1 MPTRLH
7 AATALPR
14 TRAVI
19 SAFQMQLSA
28 RARLHRSC
36 WPGCRAAA
44 AQPAAFCVGPPPPRR
59 LRRANGAIAAP
70 RTMCSMACPPHSCT
84 SQPSQARLL
93 CSPTSSEP
101 SVQVPRRATA
111 HLSRP
116 TAVTAGAGGTSSA
129 CGLTRDAVLWRVE
142 QSVEERRSG
151 ATRHGGDAPLCMLSA
166 CELRWLGARPA
177 ALGGLLVSVET
188 PVRTSTADLGRRPR
202 TARLALC
209 LVRDACLD
217 RSQYCKSVCC
227 LSMFIAHACC
237 P

>member
-44 AQPAAFCVGPPPPRR
+44 AQPAAFCVGHPPPRR

-84 SQPSQARLL
+84 SQSSHARLL

-101 SVQVPRRATA
+101 SVQVQRRAPA
-111 HLSRP
+111 RLSRP
-116 TAVTAGAGGTSSA
+116 LADTASAGGTSRA
-129 CGLTRDAVLWRVE
+129 RVLTRDAVLWRAE
-142 QSVEERRSG
+142 QSAEERRSG
-151 ATRHGGDAPLCMLSA
+151 ATRHGGGAPLCMPSA
-166 CELRWLGARPA
+166 CELRWLGARFA

-188 PVRTSTADLGRRPR
+188 PVRTSAAAFRAVVGRRGSR
-202 TARLALC
+202 SVWCVTLVWTAAN
-209 LVRDACLD
+209 AA
-217 RSQYCKSVCC
+217 KSV
-227 LSMFIAHACC
+227 
-237 P
+237 